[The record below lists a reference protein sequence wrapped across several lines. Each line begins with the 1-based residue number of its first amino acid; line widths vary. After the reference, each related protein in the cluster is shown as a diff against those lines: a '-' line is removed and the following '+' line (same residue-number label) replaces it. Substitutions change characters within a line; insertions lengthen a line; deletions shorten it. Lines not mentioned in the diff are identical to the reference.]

1 MKSTYLLRTRVSL
14 RSLIP
19 CRHRAYTCTCRSV
32 AVLGCCLSLLF
43 FSLFFFL
50 SLSFSNSGPW
60 ILSLLIATERVSGD
74 DSGGDDSGNTS

>member
-32 AVLGCCLSLLF
+32 AVLGCLSLLF
-43 FSLFFFL
+43 FSLFFFFE
-50 SLSFSNSGPW
+50 SVFSNSGPW
-60 ILSLLIATERVSGD
+60 NLGLLIATERVSGD
-74 DSGGDDSGNTS
+74 DSGNTS